1 MEPSG
6 VGGWSSQL
14 RYGDPA
20 EAADAPP
27 NSRSSA
33 FLRYGFPT
41 IWRR

>member
-1 MEPSG
+1 MEASG